1 MPDTPSLDLDFV
13 RGHFPLLAKNDFIF
27 CDNAAGTLVP
37 RSVAARMTAF
47 MTECQVQPN
56 NPYPA
61 SELATA
67 RLTEAKRLM
76 AEMIN
81 ATPEEVV
88 VGHSTTNN
96 VYVLSHALRPL
107 MREGD
112 EVIVTN
118 LDHEANNGAWRRLA
132 ETGITVKEWRLR
144 PENGDLLLE
153 DLDALLTDRTRLVCV
168 THCSNVTGTVNDIAE
183 IARRAHAAGAWI
195 CADGVAYGPHGRIDV
210 KALDVDIYLC
220 SLYKIYGPHHALM
233 YVRRDLMLEA
243 KGQNHFFIG
252 EDAIPAKLNV
262 GGHDYEVVA
271 STTGIAD
278 YFDALH
284 DRHFPGSNLDFHG
297 RLGQVYGLFAAQE
310 ERLSAP
316 ILGVLT
322 AKPNVRVLGRTE
334 GGRAVR
340 APTFTFAVE
349 GRDPAEIVAALGR
362 EGIGATAGHF
372 YAYRIIEALGH
383 MDEGGVVRIS
393 LVHYNT
399 EEEARRVAETL
410 DRML

>member
-1 MPDTPSLDLDFV
+1 M
-13 RGHFPLLAKNDFIF
+13 
-27 CDNAAGTLVP
+27 
-37 RSVAARMTAF
+37 
-47 MTECQVQPN
+47 
-56 NPYPA
+56 
-61 SELATA
+61 
-67 RLTEAKRLM
+67 
-76 AEMIN
+76 
-81 ATPEEVV
+81 
-88 VGHSTTNN
+88 
-96 VYVLSHALRPL
+96 
-107 MREGD
+107 
-112 EVIVTN
+112 
-118 LDHEANNGAWRRLA
+118 
-132 ETGITVKEWRLR
+132 
-144 PENGDLLLE
+144 
-153 DLDALLTDRTRLVCV
+153 
-168 THCSNVTGTVNDIAE
+168 
-183 IARRAHAAGAWI
+183 
-195 CADGVAYGPHGRIDV
+195 
-210 KALDVDIYLC
+210 
-220 SLYKIYGPHHALM
+220 
-233 YVRRDLMLEA
+233 
-243 KGQNHFFIG
+243 
-252 EDAIPAKLNV
+252 
-262 GGHDYEVVA
+262 A

-284 DRHFPGSNLDFHG
+284 DHHFPGSNLDFHG